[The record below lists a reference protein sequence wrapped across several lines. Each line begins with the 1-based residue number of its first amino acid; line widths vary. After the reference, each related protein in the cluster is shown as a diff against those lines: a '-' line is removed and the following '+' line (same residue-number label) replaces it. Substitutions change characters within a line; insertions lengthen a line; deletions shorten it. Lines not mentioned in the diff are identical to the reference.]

1 MKRKYKMNSPIRLIL
16 AKSPYRPY
24 PLPEAYGSR
33 TRGVHPGRTLM
44 IMFLGVIF
52 WHLFILA
59 PKIVWAGPPF
69 VTDDPDPGEY
79 RQWEVDLAA
88 QFRHGRDGDASTLP
102 HLEVNHGL
110 LPDVQIHL
118 VLPLVYVKPAG
129 ASSQYGYGDTELGI
143 KYRFLSETNYR
154 PQVAIFP
161 LIELP
166 TGDHDRGLGN
176 GRTQYFLPVW
186 LQKSLGPW
194 TIYGGAGYWIN
205 PGDGNKDWWLF
216 GWVIQRDINKTLTL
230 GVELYYR
237 TADTE
242 AGHDAVGY
250 AAGAL
255 VNITGNHHLLLSL
268 GQDINGR
275 DDLAGY
281 VGYQLTFGPQRK
293 E

>member
-1 MKRKYKMNSPIRLIL
+1 
-16 AKSPYRPY
+16 
-24 PLPEAYGSR
+24 
-33 TRGVHPGRTLM
+33 M